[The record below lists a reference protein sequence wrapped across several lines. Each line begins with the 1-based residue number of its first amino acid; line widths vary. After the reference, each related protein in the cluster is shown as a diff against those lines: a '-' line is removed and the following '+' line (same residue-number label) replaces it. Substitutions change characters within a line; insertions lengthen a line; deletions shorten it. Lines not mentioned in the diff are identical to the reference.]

1 MDESDFSQKLLSW
14 FDRSRRELPWRLS
27 ADAPPHARLN
37 PYHVLVSE
45 AMLQQTQV
53 ATVIDYFRRFIAR
66 FPTIQSLAEADP
78 QEVLRLWQGL
88 GYYSR
93 ARNLQAAARA
103 IVAEHGGKVPDS
115 VEHLLELPGI
125 GRYTAGAVA
134 SIAFERPAPIVDGN
148 VARVLCRLEA
158 VQTDPRDKS
167 TQAWLWKRAG
177 QILPPTRIG
186 DFNSALM
193 ELGALVCTPRAPK
206 CLLCP
211 VQSHCQAFAAG
222 LVEQIP
228 PPRKRPERPLHRRQ
242 VFAVSC
248 DGKYL
253 LEQRPA
259 KGRWAGMWQFT
270 TLPWKARRSLPQLH
284 QQLGLAVEKPHL
296 LGEVE
301 HGLTHR
307 QYHFQVL
314 HCQAA
319 ARGLEL
325 SAGRVWV
332 GLEEISRY
340 PLSRP
345 HLKVAQMLAA
355 GVAQPARRRRG
366 KSSLT
371 RLIPKT
377 RQASK

>member
-1 MDESDFSQKLLSW
+1 MINPNFVIHLLRW
-14 FDRSRRELPWRLS
+14 FDRNRRDLPWRLPS
-27 ADAPPHARLN
+27 DALPHAKLD

-53 ATVIDYFRRFIAR
+53 ATVIDYFHRFIAR
-66 FPTIQSLAEADP
+66 FPTIRSLAEADP

-93 ARNLQAAARA
+93 ARHLQAAAR
-103 IVAEHGGKVPDS
+103 VMVVEYGGKVPDT
-115 VEHLLELPGI
+115 VDHLLKLPGI

-134 SIAFERPAPIVDGN
+134 SIAYEKPAPIVDGN

-158 VQTDPRDKS
+158 VRTDPRDKQ
-167 TQAWLWKRAG
+167 TQAWLWKRA
-177 QILPPTRIG
+177 QQLLPPRRIG

-222 LVEQIP
+222 LVDQIP

-242 VFAVSC
+242 VFAVSYK
-248 DGKYL
+248 GKYL

-270 TLPWKARRSLPQLH
+270 TLPWQPRRSLPQLH
-284 QQLGLAVEKPHL
+284 QQLGLAIEKPQL

-319 ARGLEL
+319 ERLEL
-325 SAGRVWV
+325 PAGRVWV
-332 GLEEISRY
+332 SLEEISRY

-345 HLKVAQMLAA
+345 HLRIAQILAA
-355 GVAQPARRRRG
+355 GVDQPARRRRG
-366 KSSLT
+366 SSSSA
-371 RLIPKT
+371 RLMPKT